1 MRGKVFIA
9 AVCFLVHSALII
21 LPCIASD
28 LRVQPYIPE
37 RGTRSAFKWCTGIFF
52 IQDTEWVISLKD
64 SSLFFRSKG
73 EGRFSRVSLELNQP
87 HSIAYN
93 PRDSLYYLVDTDNH
107 RLLYSADP
115 VKGSSWSAV
124 RSLAGLSL
132 KRPHDVLV
140 DPESDWV
147 YVLNPAPVQL
157 FRFKEIGVQEQI
169 LDLSTTLVYARS
181 LSLINGK
188 VYVVGSASGKV
199 VEVIDFSDKKFKVY
213 ASPGKVKN
221 NWSGSWQET
230 GLVGNDL
237 EFYDDYWYLT
247 SYFFTESCAAVP
259 CDFDKNKF
267 IRFSSW
273 QEFEQGNWQD
283 LSALLPSGLV
293 PYFLTVHD
301 NALFVG
307 VYNHTFPGKGDAIYK
322 MVTEK

>member
-1 MRGKVFIA
+1 MRGKLCILGLFGLLHAVFVVSLCTA
-9 AVCFLVHSALII
+9 T
-21 LPCIASD
+21 D
-28 LRVQPYIPE
+28 LRVNRYAPDDE
-37 RGTRSAFKWCTGIFF
+37 ASSSFRWCTGIFF
-52 IQDTEWVISLKD
+52 IQDTEWVVSLKD
-64 SSLFFRSKG
+64 SRLLFRPKG
-73 EGRFSRVSLELNQP
+73 EDAFTTAQLALNQP

-93 PRDSLYYLVDTDNH
+93 PRDSVYYLVDTDNH
-107 RLLYSADP
+107 RLLYGSDP
-115 VKGSSWSAV
+115 VGESSWSAV
-124 RSLAGLSL
+124 RSLAGLPL

-140 DPESDWV
+140 DPETDWV

-157 FRFKEIGVQEQI
+157 IRFKEIGVREQV
-169 LDLSTTLVYARS
+169 LDLSATLVYARS

-199 VEVIDFSDKKFKVY
+199 IEINDFSDKKIKVY
-213 ASPGKVKN
+213 ASPGKRIID
-221 NWSGSWQET
+221 WSGNWTET

-237 EFYDDYWYLT
+237 EFYDGYWYLT
-247 SYFFTESCAAVP
+247 SYFFTESCAVVP

-267 IRFSSW
+267 IRFFSW

-301 NALFVG
+301 NALFVA
-307 VYNHTFPGKGDAIYK
+307 VYNHSFPGKGDALYK